1 MPGKA
6 RSRTVPYFGGRSEWR
21 GTIAEGK
28 RLGEG
33 RIVIRISVRGLA
45 KYMTAG
51 PAAQRKILRNY
62 KFPDESEPTAMR
74 LYYREARDCV
84 EAFHRGGNNRPW
96 LRGKAGDLDQL
107 ARLTSGRTAQRLRHN
122 ARALNQYD
130 AIFGDRQ
137 FEVLTPI
144 RMALTLGPVVI
155 SATPDLH
162 VRAGRKERIVRLD
175 FAADPTSDD
184 QIKIICQ
191 CTFEAAKGRLAEVG
205 SGSVLYLDLAR
216 AREVRGAR
224 AGARLLR
231 DIEAAALA
239 IEAIWDSIT

>member
-1 MPGKA
+1 
-6 RSRTVPYFGGRSEWR
+6 
-21 GTIAEGK
+21 
-28 RLGEG
+28 
-33 RIVIRISVRGLA
+33 LA
-45 KYMTAG
+45 KYMTVG
-51 PAAQRKILRNY
+51 PAAQRKILRDY

-130 AIFGDRQ
+130 SVFGDRR
-137 FEVLTPI
+137 FEILAPL
-144 RMALTLGPVVI
+144 RMALTLGNVMV

-162 VRAGRKERIVRLD
+162 IRMGRREKIVRLD
-175 FAADPTSDD
+175 FAADPTPEE
-184 QIKIICQ
+184 QVRIICQ
-191 CTFEAAKGRLAEVG
+191 CTFEAAKGRLPDVG
-205 SGSVLYLDLAR
+205 SGSVLYFDLAR
-216 AREVRGAR
+216 SKEVRGAR

-239 IEAIWDSIT
+239 IEAIWESIT